1 MRALITLVLLVYL
14 VGVGVV
20 LAPALQADRGG
31 APAAV
36 FAPSLIKNLPQA
48 LAWPEAAYRKLTS
61 T

>member
-1 MRALITLVLLVYL
+1 MRTLIALLLIVYL
-14 VGVGVV
+14 VGVV

>member
-1 MRALITLVLLVYL
+1 MRALIGLLLVVYL

-20 LAPALQADRGG
+20 LAPALQADWG
-31 APAAV
+31 AVPAAA
-36 FAPSLIKNLPQA
+36 FAPSLAKNLPQA